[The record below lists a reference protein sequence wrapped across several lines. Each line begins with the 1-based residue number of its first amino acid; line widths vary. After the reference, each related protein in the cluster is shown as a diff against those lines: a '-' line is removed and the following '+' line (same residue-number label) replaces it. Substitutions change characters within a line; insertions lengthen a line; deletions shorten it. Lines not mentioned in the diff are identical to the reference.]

1 MGYGK
6 IMKVGIKLTIIIK
19 ALFGDL
25 SYTIPKVW
33 KIETDYKKNRT
44 KSIR

>member
-6 IMKVGIKLTIIIK
+6 IMKVGIKYTVIIK

-33 KIETDYKKNRT
+33 KIETDHKDNYT
-44 KSIR
+44 KSVR